1 MSDPERP
8 HLDDL
13 PETWPS
19 TSANSFRQQYMAPG
33 HLRTSVSHQGDSN
46 EEVGQSATT
55 AQPISPTTPST
66 TNEAMGISNVSSEE
80 TQVASSA
87 ESQPDHTA
95 PAGTEAVDHADLSEE
110 EDPDIEA
117 HGGFAPIKA
126 SATKDSASEG
136 FAPIKTSATK
146 DSASRPSLYQSMTRR
161 QTSRSDRASSYLTP
175 QVSHSAED
183 QVEIER
189 LMSRMFGKNRQEH
202 SEEEKTRHVGLVFKD
217 LTVKGVGL
225 GAALQP
231 TVGDIFLNLPRL
243 IQGFIGKG
251 PKIGQKPPIRTIV
264 NRFTG
269 CVRPGEMLLVLG
281 KPGSGCSTFLKV
293 LANQRDGYESV
304 DGDVTYGG
312 TDAKTMGKHYRGE
325 IVYNPEDDL
334 HYATISVKN
343 T

>member
-8 HLDDL
+8 HLDDGQG
-13 PETWPS
+13 PWPS

-33 HLRTSVSHQGDSN
+33 HLPGSG
-46 EEVGQSATT
+46 EENGQSATT
-55 AQPISPTTPST
+55 SQPINPSTPSI
-66 TNEAMGISNVSSEE
+66 TNEATGISHISSEE
-80 TQVASSA
+80 TQVPSSA
-87 ESQPDHTA
+87 ESQPDGTA
-95 PAGTEAVDHADLSEE
+95 PAGTEAIDHVDLSEE
-110 EDPDIEA
+110 EDPDMDEK
-117 HGGFAPIKA
+117 GGFAPIKA
-126 SATKDSASEG
+126 SATKN
-136 FAPIKTSATK
+136 
-146 DSASRPSLYQSMTRR
+146 SASRPSLYQTLTRR
-161 QTSRSDRASSYLTP
+161 QTNRSDRQGSYLTP

-231 TVGDIFLNLPRL
+231 TLGDIFLDLPRL

-264 NRFTG
+264 NKFTG

-293 LANQRDGYESV
+293 LANQRYGYESI

-325 IVYNPEDDL
+325 VVYNPEDDL

>member
-8 HLDDL
+8 HLDDS
-13 PETWPS
+13 PAWPS

-33 HLRTSVSHQGDSN
+33 HLRGSLNHQAGSDADI
-46 EEVGQSATT
+46 GQSATT
-55 AQPISPTTPST
+55 SQPINSTIPSPM
-66 TNEAMGISNVSSEE
+66 NEATEISNVSSEE
-80 TQVASSA
+80 TQVPSSA
-87 ESQPDHTA
+87 ESQPQGTA
-95 PAGTEAVDHADLSEE
+95 PADIEAVDHKDFSEE
-110 EDPDIEA
+110 DDSDSEA
-117 HGGFAPIKA
+117 SGGFAPIKTN
-126 SATKDSASEG
+126 ATKDSG
-136 FAPIKTSATK
+136 
-146 DSASRPSLYQSMTRR
+146 SRPSLYHSMTRR
-161 QTSRSDRASSYLTP
+161 QTNRSDRQGSYLTP
-175 QVSHSAED
+175 QASHSAED

-231 TVGDIFLNLPRL
+231 TVGDFFLDLPRL
-243 IQGFIGKG
+243 IRGSIGKG

-264 NRFTG
+264 NKFTG

-293 LANQRDGYESV
+293 LANQRYGYESV

-325 IVYNPEDDL
+325 VVYNPEDDL

>member
-8 HLDDL
+8 PLDPL
-13 PETWPS
+13 PGTWPS

-33 HLRTSVSHQGDSN
+33 HLTGSLNHQGGSD
-46 EEVGQSATT
+46 EEIAQPATTSQPINSATPP
-55 AQPISPTTPST
+55 A
-66 TNEAMGISNVSSEE
+66 TNEALEITNVSSEE
-80 TQVASSA
+80 TQVPSSE
-87 ESQPDHTA
+87 ESQHNGTA
-95 PAGTEAVDHADLSEE
+95 RADPEAVDHTDSSEE
-110 EDPDIEA
+110 EDADSETG
-117 HGGFAPIKA
+117 GGFAPIKA
-126 SATKDSASEG
+126 SATKDSS
-136 FAPIKTSATK
+136 SHQ
-146 DSASRPSLYQSMTRR
+146 SLYQNMTRR
-161 QTSRSDRASSYLTP
+161 QTNRSDRQGSYLTP
-175 QVSHSAED
+175 QASHSVED
-183 QVEIER
+183 QAEIER
-189 LMSRMFGKNRQEH
+189 LMSRIFGKNRQEQ
-202 SEEEKTRHVGLVFKD
+202 SEEERTRHVGLVFKD

-231 TVGDIFLNLPRL
+231 TLGDIFLGLPRL

-251 PKIGQKPPIRTIV
+251 PKIGQKPPTRTIV
-264 NRFTG
+264 NSFTG

-293 LANQRDGYESV
+293 LANQRYGYESV

-325 IVYNPEDDL
+325 VVYNPEDDL